1 MKYCSKCGSPMND
14 DAVFC
19 AGCGTRV
26 SDNNTNQNVENLQP
40 TAEPEK
46 VVQPTVEQ
54 TVNKEK
60 PNVTN
65 TVPLQ
70 QQSVYAQG
78 IKQKK
83 NVGLYEKYSLLLNV
97 ATLLSLLSTCIFFVL
112 TVSIIQKYLFQYK
125 YLYECFSIIN
135 LDSWVGIAMFLAY
148 SFVSLSVFFAVKK
161 KRNIYSKSK
170 SAEEICHKFDL
181 QHTSITVLLV
191 VTSILAIVLFTYYV
205 ICSSGKVY
213 FVNFLLLLCFA
224 FTIISLIVTMIV
236 IKNTGKNRAQ
246 IVVYCKPV
254 NEKFLVKHRY
264 VIVKCAIVIV
274 ISIYAIIS
282 ITGFYNPI
290 NVVKRANIG
299 CDIND
304 NKPVEIPY
312 GTTIG
317 DLLNTYDNCQFTVNE
332 SDYNY
337 EVRVVAHKGDR
348 TDEMAFMYNKGQFFF
363 LSGNLR
369 TFDTENYKG
378 ALVDNNVMVTGCTFQ
393 DTDYEK
399 YYVRDSEKSAIA
411 LYLICVE
418 RFNLAQS

>member
-1 MKYCSKCGSPMND
+1 MKYCSKCGSPIND

-26 SDNNTNQNVENLQP
+26 SDNNTNQNAENLQP
-40 TAEPEK
+40 TAE
-46 VVQPTVEQ
+46 Q
-54 TVNKEK
+54 TTNEEN

-78 IKQKK
+78 VKQKK
-83 NVGLYEKYSLLLNV
+83 NVGLYEKYSFLLNV

-112 TVSIIQKYLFQYK
+112 TASTIQKYLFQYD
-125 YLYECFSIIN
+125 YLYECFSIIS
-135 LDSWVGIAMFLAY
+135 LGLWACIMFLAY

-161 KRNIYSKSK
+161 KRNIYSKSN
-170 SAEEICHKFDL
+170 STEEICHKFDL

-191 VTSILAIVLFTYYV
+191 VTSILAGVLFTYYV
-205 ICSSGKVY
+205 ICFSGKVY
-213 FVNFLLLLCFA
+213 FVEFLLLLCFA

-246 IVVYCKPV
+246 IVVHCKPV
-254 NEKFLVKHRY
+254 NEKFVVKHRY
-264 VIVKCAIVIV
+264 VIVECAIVIV

-290 NVVKRANIG
+290 NVVKRANIR

-317 DLLNTYDNCQFTVNE
+317 DLLNTYDNYQFTVNE
-332 SDYNY
+332 SDYKY

-348 TDEMAFMYNKGQFFF
+348 IDEMTFMYNKGQFFF
-363 LSGNLR
+363 LSDSLSR
-369 TFDTENYKG
+369 LDTEIYEG

-399 YYVRDSEKSAIA
+399 YSVTRDSEKSAIA

>member
-1 MKYCSKCGSPMND
+1 MKYCSKCGSPIND

-26 SDNNTNQNVENLQP
+26 SDNNTNQNAENLQP
-40 TAEPEK
+40 TAE
-46 VVQPTVEQ
+46 Q
-54 TVNKEK
+54 TTNEEN

-83 NVGLYEKYSLLLNV
+83 NVVLYEKYSFLLNV

-112 TVSIIQKYLFQYK
+112 TASTIQKYLFQYD
-125 YLYECFSIIN
+125 YLYECFSIIS
-135 LDSWVGIAMFLAY
+135 LGLWACIMFLAY

-161 KRNIYSKSK
+161 KRNIYSKSN
-170 SAEEICHKFDL
+170 STEEICHKFDL

-191 VTSILAIVLFTYYV
+191 VTSILAGVLFTYYV
-205 ICSSGKVY
+205 ICFSGKVY
-213 FVNFLLLLCFA
+213 FVEFLLLLCFA

-264 VIVKCAIVIV
+264 VIVECAIVIV

-332 SDYNY
+332 SDYKY

-363 LSGNLR
+363 LSGNLS

>member
-1 MKYCSKCGSPMND
+1 
-14 DAVFC
+14 
-19 AGCGTRV
+19 
-26 SDNNTNQNVENLQP
+26 
-40 TAEPEK
+40 
-46 VVQPTVEQ
+46 
-54 TVNKEK
+54 
-60 PNVTN
+60 VTN

-83 NVGLYEKYSLLLNV
+83 NVVLYEKYSFLLNV

-112 TVSIIQKYLFQYK
+112 TASTIQKYLFQYD
-125 YLYECFSIIN
+125 YLYECFSIIS
-135 LDSWVGIAMFLAY
+135 LGLWACIMFLAY

-161 KRNIYSKSK
+161 KRNIYSKSN
-170 SAEEICHKFDL
+170 STEEICHKFDL

-191 VTSILAIVLFTYYV
+191 VTSILAGVLFTYYV
-205 ICSSGKVY
+205 ICFSGKVY
-213 FVNFLLLLCFA
+213 FVEFLLLLCFA

-254 NEKFLVKHRY
+254 NEKFFVKHRY
-264 VIVKCAIVIV
+264 VIVECAIVIV

-332 SDYNY
+332 SDYKY

-363 LSGNLR
+363 LSGNLS

>member
-1 MKYCSKCGSPMND
+1 MKYCSKCGSPIND

-26 SDNNTNQNVENLQP
+26 SDNNTNQNAENLQP
-40 TAEPEK
+40 TAE
-46 VVQPTVEQ
+46 Q
-54 TVNKEK
+54 TTNEEN

-78 IKQKK
+78 VKQKK
-83 NVGLYEKYSLLLNV
+83 NVGLYEKYSFLLNV

-112 TVSIIQKYLFQYK
+112 TASTIQKYLFQYD
-125 YLYECFSIIN
+125 YLYECFSIIS
-135 LDSWVGIAMFLAY
+135 LGLWACIMFLAY

-161 KRNIYSKSK
+161 KRNIYSKSN
-170 SAEEICHKFDL
+170 STEEICHKFDL

-191 VTSILAIVLFTYYV
+191 VTSILAGVLFTYYV

-246 IVVYCKPV
+246 IVVHCKPV
-254 NEKFLVKHRY
+254 NEKFVVRHRY
-264 VIVKCAIVIV
+264 VIVECAIVIV

-290 NVVKRANIG
+290 NVVKRANIR

-332 SDYNY
+332 SDYKY

-348 TDEMAFMYNKGQFFF
+348 IDEMTFMYNKGQFFF

>member
-1 MKYCSKCGSPMND
+1 MKYCSKCGSPLND

-26 SDNNTNQNVENLQP
+26 SDNNTNQNAENLQP
-40 TAEPEK
+40 TAE
-46 VVQPTVEQ
+46 Q
-54 TVNKEK
+54 TTNEEN

-83 NVGLYEKYSLLLNV
+83 NVGLYEKYSFLLNV

-112 TVSIIQKYLFQYK
+112 TASTIQKYLFQYD
-125 YLYECFSIIN
+125 YLYECFSIIS
-135 LDSWVGIAMFLAY
+135 LGLWACIMFLAY

-161 KRNIYSKSK
+161 KRNIYSKSN
-170 SAEEICHKFDL
+170 STEEICHKFDL
-181 QHTSITVLLV
+181 QHISITVLLV
-191 VTSILAIVLFTYYV
+191 VTSILAGVLFTYYV
-205 ICSSGKVY
+205 ICFSGKVY
-213 FVNFLLLLCFA
+213 FVEFLLLLCFV

-246 IVVYCKPV
+246 IVVHRKPV
-254 NEKFLVKHRY
+254 NEKFVVKHRY
-264 VIVKCAIVIV
+264 VIVECAIVIV

-290 NVVKRANIG
+290 NVVKRANIR

-332 SDYNY
+332 SDYTY

-348 TDEMAFMYNKGQFFF
+348 IDEMTFMYNKGQFFF
-363 LSGNLR
+363 LSDSLSR
-369 TFDTENYKG
+369 LDTEIYKG

-399 YYVRDSEKSAIA
+399 YTVTRDSEKSAIA

>member
-26 SDNNTNQNVENLQP
+26 SDNNTNQNAENLQP
-40 TAEPEK
+40 TAE
-46 VVQPTVEQ
+46 Q
-54 TVNKEK
+54 TTNEEN

-83 NVGLYEKYSLLLNV
+83 NVGLYEKYSFLLNV

-112 TVSIIQKYLFQYK
+112 TASTIQKYLFQYD
-125 YLYECFSIIN
+125 YLYECFSIIS
-135 LDSWVGIAMFLAY
+135 LGLWACIMFLAY

-170 SAEEICHKFDL
+170 SAEEICHKLDL

-191 VTSILAIVLFTYYV
+191 VTSILAGVLFTYYV
-205 ICSSGKVY
+205 ICFSGKVY
-213 FVNFLLLLCFA
+213 FVEFLLLLCFA

-246 IVVYCKPV
+246 IVVHCKPV
-254 NEKFLVKHRY
+254 NEKFVVKHRY
-264 VIVKCAIVIV
+264 VIVECAIVIV

-290 NVVKRANIG
+290 NVVKRANIR

-332 SDYNY
+332 SDYTY

-348 TDEMAFMYNKGQFFF
+348 IDEMTFMYNKGQFFF
-363 LSGNLR
+363 LSDSLSR
-369 TFDTENYKG
+369 LDTEIYKG

-399 YYVRDSEKSAIA
+399 YSVTRDSEKSAIA

>member
-1 MKYCSKCGSPMND
+1 MKYCSKCGSPIND

-26 SDNNTNQNVENLQP
+26 SDNNTNQNAENLQP
-40 TAEPEK
+40 TAE
-46 VVQPTVEQ
+46 Q
-54 TVNKEK
+54 TTNEEN

-78 IKQKK
+78 VKQKK
-83 NVGLYEKYSLLLNV
+83 NVGLYEKYSFLLNV

-112 TVSIIQKYLFQYK
+112 TASTIQKYLFQYD
-125 YLYECFSIIN
+125 YLYECFSIIS
-135 LDSWVGIAMFLAY
+135 LGLWACIMFLAY

-161 KRNIYSKSK
+161 KRNIYSKSN
-170 SAEEICHKFDL
+170 STEEICHKFDL

-191 VTSILAIVLFTYYV
+191 VTSILAGVLFTYYV
-205 ICSSGKVY
+205 ICFSGKVY
-213 FVNFLLLLCFA
+213 FVEFLLLLCFA

-246 IVVYCKPV
+246 IVVHCKPV
-254 NEKFLVKHRY
+254 NEKFVVKHRY
-264 VIVKCAIVIV
+264 VIVECAIVIV

-290 NVVKRANIG
+290 NVVKRANIR

-317 DLLNTYDNCQFTVNE
+317 DLLNTYDNYQFTVNE
-332 SDYNY
+332 SDYKY

-348 TDEMAFMYNKGQFFF
+348 IDEMTFMYNKGQFFF
-363 LSGNLR
+363 LSDSLSR
-369 TFDTENYKG
+369 LDTEIYKG

-399 YYVRDSEKSAIA
+399 YSVTRDSEKSAIA

>member
-1 MKYCSKCGSPMND
+1 MKYCSKCGSPIND

-83 NVGLYEKYSLLLNV
+83 NVGLYEKYSFLLNV

>member
-1 MKYCSKCGSPMND
+1 MKYCSKCGSPIND

-26 SDNNTNQNVENLQP
+26 SDNNTNQNAENLQP
-40 TAEPEK
+40 TAE
-46 VVQPTVEQ
+46 Q
-54 TVNKEK
+54 TTNEEN

-78 IKQKK
+78 VKQKK
-83 NVGLYEKYSLLLNV
+83 NVGLYEKYSFLLNV

-112 TVSIIQKYLFQYK
+112 TASTIQKYLFQYD
-125 YLYECFSIIN
+125 YLYECFSIIS
-135 LDSWVGIAMFLAY
+135 LGLWACIMFLAY

-161 KRNIYSKSK
+161 KRNIYSKSN
-170 SAEEICHKFDL
+170 STEEICHKFDL

-191 VTSILAIVLFTYYV
+191 VTSILAGVLFTYYV
-205 ICSSGKVY
+205 ICFSGKVY
-213 FVNFLLLLCFA
+213 FVEFLLLLCFA

-246 IVVYCKPV
+246 IVVHCKPV
-254 NEKFLVKHRY
+254 NEKFVVKHRY
-264 VIVKCAIVIV
+264 VIVECAIVIV

-290 NVVKRANIG
+290 NVVKRANIR

-317 DLLNTYDNCQFTVNE
+317 DLLNTYDNYQFTVNE
-332 SDYNY
+332 SDYKY

-348 TDEMAFMYNKGQFFF
+348 TDEMTFMYNKGQFFF

>member
-1 MKYCSKCGSPMND
+1 MKYCSKCGSQIND

-26 SDNNTNQNVENLQP
+26 SDNNTNQNAENLQP
-40 TAEPEK
+40 TAE
-46 VVQPTVEQ
+46 Q
-54 TVNKEK
+54 TTNEEN

-83 NVGLYEKYSLLLNV
+83 NVGLYEKYSFLLNV

-112 TVSIIQKYLFQYK
+112 TVSIIQKYLFQYG

-135 LDSWVGIAMFLAY
+135 LDSWAGIAMFLAY

-246 IVVYCKPV
+246 IVVHCKPV

-264 VIVKCAIVIV
+264 VIVECAIVIV

-290 NVVKRANIG
+290 NVVKRANIR

-332 SDYNY
+332 SDYKY

-348 TDEMAFMYNKGQFFF
+348 IDEMTFMYNKGQFFF
-363 LSGNLR
+363 LS
-369 TFDTENYKG
+369 
-378 ALVDNNVMVTGCTFQ
+378 
-393 DTDYEK
+393 
-399 YYVRDSEKSAIA
+399 DSK
-411 LYLICVE
+411 
-418 RFNLAQS
+418 

>member
-1 MKYCSKCGSPMND
+1 MKYCSKCGSPIND

-26 SDNNTNQNVENLQP
+26 SDNNTNQNAENLQP
-40 TAEPEK
+40 TAE
-46 VVQPTVEQ
+46 Q
-54 TVNKEK
+54 TTNEEN

-83 NVGLYEKYSLLLNV
+83 NVVLYEKYSFLLNV

-112 TVSIIQKYLFQYK
+112 TASTIQKYLFQYD
-125 YLYECFSIIN
+125 YLYECFSIIS
-135 LDSWVGIAMFLAY
+135 LGLWACIMFLAY

-161 KRNIYSKSK
+161 KRNIYSKSN
-170 SAEEICHKFDL
+170 STEEICHKFDL

-191 VTSILAIVLFTYYV
+191 VTSILAGVLFTYYV
-205 ICSSGKVY
+205 ICFSGKVY
-213 FVNFLLLLCFA
+213 FVEFLLLLCFV

-254 NEKFLVKHRY
+254 NEKFFVKHRY
-264 VIVKCAIVIV
+264 VIVECAIVIV

-332 SDYNY
+332 SDYKY

-363 LSGNLR
+363 LSGNLS

>member
-1 MKYCSKCGSPMND
+1 MKYCSKCGSPIND

-26 SDNNTNQNVENLQP
+26 SDNNTNQNAENLQP
-40 TAEPEK
+40 TAE
-46 VVQPTVEQ
+46 Q
-54 TVNKEK
+54 TTNEEN

-83 NVGLYEKYSLLLNV
+83 NVGLYEKYTFLLNV

-112 TVSIIQKYLFQYK
+112 TASTIQKYLFQYD
-125 YLYECFSIIN
+125 YLYECFSIIS
-135 LDSWVGIAMFLAY
+135 LGLWACIMFLAY

-264 VIVKCAIVIV
+264 VIVECAIVIV

-290 NVVKRANIG
+290 NVVKRANIR

-332 SDYNY
+332 SDYKY

-348 TDEMAFMYNKGQFFF
+348 IDEMTFMYNKGQFFF
-363 LSGNLR
+363 LSDSLSR
-369 TFDTENYKG
+369 LDTEIYKG

-399 YYVRDSEKSAIA
+399 YSVTRDSEKSAIA

>member
-1 MKYCSKCGSPMND
+1 M
-14 DAVFC
+14 
-19 AGCGTRV
+19 
-26 SDNNTNQNVENLQP
+26 
-40 TAEPEK
+40 
-46 VVQPTVEQ
+46 
-54 TVNKEK
+54 
-60 PNVTN
+60 TN

-78 IKQKK
+78 VKQKK
-83 NVGLYEKYSLLLNV
+83 NVGLYEKYSFLLNV

-112 TVSIIQKYLFQYK
+112 TASTIQKYLFQYD
-125 YLYECFSIIN
+125 YLYECFSIIS
-135 LDSWVGIAMFLAY
+135 LGLWACIMFLAY

-161 KRNIYSKSK
+161 KRNIYSKSN
-170 SAEEICHKFDL
+170 STEEICHKFDL

-246 IVVYCKPV
+246 IVVHCKPV
-254 NEKFLVKHRY
+254 NEKFVVKHRY
-264 VIVKCAIVIV
+264 VIVECAIVIV

-290 NVVKRANIG
+290 NVVKRANIR

-332 SDYNY
+332 SDYKY

-348 TDEMAFMYNKGQFFF
+348 IDEMTFMYNKGQFFF
-363 LSGNLR
+363 LSDSLSR
-369 TFDTENYKG
+369 LDTEIYKG

-399 YYVRDSEKSAIA
+399 YSVTRDSEKSAIA

>member
-1 MKYCSKCGSPMND
+1 MKYCSKCGSPIND

-26 SDNNTNQNVENLQP
+26 SDNNTNQNAENLQP
-40 TAEPEK
+40 TAE
-46 VVQPTVEQ
+46 Q
-54 TVNKEK
+54 TTNEEN

-83 NVGLYEKYSLLLNV
+83 NVVLYEKYSFLLNV

-112 TVSIIQKYLFQYK
+112 TASTIQKYLFQYD
-125 YLYECFSIIN
+125 YLYECFSIIS
-135 LDSWVGIAMFLAY
+135 LGLWACIMFLAY

-161 KRNIYSKSK
+161 KKNIYSKSN
-170 SAEEICHKFDL
+170 STEEICHKFDL

-191 VTSILAIVLFTYYV
+191 VTSILAGVLFTYYV
-205 ICSSGKVY
+205 ICFSGKVY
-213 FVNFLLLLCFA
+213 FVEFLLLLCFA

-254 NEKFLVKHRY
+254 NEKFFVKHRY
-264 VIVKCAIVIV
+264 VIVECAIVIV

-332 SDYNY
+332 SDYKY

-363 LSGNLR
+363 LSGNLS

>member
-1 MKYCSKCGSPMND
+1 MKYCSKCGSPIND

-26 SDNNTNQNVENLQP
+26 SDNNTNQNAENLQP
-40 TAEPEK
+40 TAE
-46 VVQPTVEQ
+46 Q
-54 TVNKEK
+54 TTNEEN

-83 NVGLYEKYSLLLNV
+83 NVVLYEKYSFLLNV

-112 TVSIIQKYLFQYK
+112 TASTIQKYLFQYD
-125 YLYECFSIIN
+125 YLYECFSIIS
-135 LDSWVGIAMFLAY
+135 LGLWACIMFLAY

-161 KRNIYSKSK
+161 KRNIYSKSN
-170 SAEEICHKFDL
+170 STEEICHKFDL

-191 VTSILAIVLFTYYV
+191 VTSILAGVLFTYYV
-205 ICSSGKVY
+205 ICFSGKVY
-213 FVNFLLLLCFA
+213 FVEFLLLLCFA

-254 NEKFLVKHRY
+254 NEKFFVKHRY
-264 VIVKCAIVIV
+264 VIVECAIVIV

-290 NVVKRANIG
+290 NVVKRTNIG

-332 SDYNY
+332 SDYKY

-363 LSGNLR
+363 LSGNLS

>member
-1 MKYCSKCGSPMND
+1 MKYCSKCGSPIND

-60 PNVTN
+60 TNVTN

-83 NVGLYEKYSLLLNV
+83 NVGLYEKYSFLLNV